1 MGMYIKVRN
10 QTISVTMRTPG
21 IGNRK
26 KVFNDMVGRGLEKK
40 HNVGERA
47 KQTLKKSRKLH
58 REFRKKRITPNK
70 D

>member
-1 MGMYIKVRN
+1 
-10 QTISVTMRTPG
+10 MRTPG

-26 KVFNDMVGRGLEKK
+26 KVFHDMVGRGLEKK
-40 HNVGERA
+40 HNVGKRA
-47 KQTLKKSRKLH
+47 KQTLRKSRKLH